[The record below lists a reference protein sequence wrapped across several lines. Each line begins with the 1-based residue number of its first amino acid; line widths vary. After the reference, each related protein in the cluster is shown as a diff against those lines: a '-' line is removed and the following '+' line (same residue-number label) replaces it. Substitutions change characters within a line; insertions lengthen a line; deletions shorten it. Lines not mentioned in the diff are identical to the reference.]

1 MPNIMQVKFILQPAS
16 FICEPAQMK
25 NKKDQMMQTQTLYTL
40 YYIQLHFKHKKDWLL
55 KRNVISS
62 NSQEHQALI

>member
-25 NKKDQMMQTQTLYTL
+25 NKKDQMMQTQTLNTL
-40 YYIQLHFKHKKDWLL
+40 YYIQLHFKDWLL
-55 KRNVISS
+55 KQNVISS